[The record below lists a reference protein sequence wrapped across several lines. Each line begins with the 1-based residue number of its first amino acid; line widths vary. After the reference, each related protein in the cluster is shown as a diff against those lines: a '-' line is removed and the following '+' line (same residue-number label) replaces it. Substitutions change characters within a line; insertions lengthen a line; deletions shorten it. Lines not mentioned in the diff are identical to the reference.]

1 MKTGT
6 SIAIAVVVGVVGY
19 LAYKKFKEK
28 EDLNKLREGGGSD
41 VNSGAGAGTSTGSS
55 AVTNPNI
62 RQLQTWLQITAD
74 GVAGKIT
81 NGKVEYYWSAY
92 DNTFDAERMFKE
104 GYPNL
109 QKAKGLVTE
118 ANALYYLNILKAAQS
133 PRQTYEVN
141 KGKSAATAAVV
152 ADRVK
157 RANEIKGVYR
167 GNMMLRT
174 AKAASFF
181 VVNYD
186 AASKTY
192 PSTGKSMS
200 YVADATFLVPESY
213 SSASANRVK
222 IKSVIANGNMVISVD
237 PVAASPFLLLVNPF
251 DLIVTD

>member
-19 LAYKKFKEK
+19 LAYKKFKENQDAK
-28 EDLNKLREGGGSD
+28 KLLEGSGSD
-41 VNSGAGAGTSTGSS
+41 ADSGAGAGTSTGSS
-55 AVTNPNI
+55 ALTNPNI
-62 RQLQTWLQITAD
+62 RLLQTWLQITPD
-74 GVAGKIT
+74 GKAGKVT

-92 DNTFDAERMFKE
+92 DNTFDADRMLAE

-109 QKAKGLVTE
+109 QKAKGVVTE
-118 ANALYYLNILKAAQS
+118 ANAKYYLDTLKATQS
-133 PRQTYEVN
+133 PRQVYEIN
-141 KGKSAATAAVV
+141 KTKGAATAAVV

-157 RANEIKGVYR
+157 RANAIKGAYS
-167 GNMMLRT
+167 GNMKLRT
-174 AKAASFF
+174 TKAASFF

-200 YVADATFLVPESY
+200 YVANATFLVPESY

-222 IKSVIANGNMVISVD
+222 INSIIANGNMVISVD
-237 PVAASPFLLLVNPF
+237 PIAASPFFLLVNPF
-251 DLIVTD
+251 DLIVTA